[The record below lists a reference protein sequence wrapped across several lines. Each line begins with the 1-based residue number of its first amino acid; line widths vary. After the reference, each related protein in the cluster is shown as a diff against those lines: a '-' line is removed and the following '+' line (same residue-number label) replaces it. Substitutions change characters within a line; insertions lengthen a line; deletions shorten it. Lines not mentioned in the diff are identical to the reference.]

1 MQSSGDLRWRRG
13 GCSGRDSA
21 TPASG
26 RRRGACSRPPS
37 LCSTAAPDR
46 RRMLAD
52 RSGGYACRR
61 IAAHPPDKRRGACP
75 GTTRG
80 TRLTARSLTARRVAG
95 TRASFCHRARSRRR
109 ARSCGHAGGGTHAH
123 NTLSADNTDVWVFY
137 PFHPLHGVTLRILR
151 RPERGDGAV
160 CVMDPAV
167 RRLKILIWMLLP
179 ECAEITISQRPH
191 LSKQALLSLASLI
204 TSQLDSKDPVHD
216 NLRQTRVNRCEGGR
230 GAISTSGPDDPKG
243 MRCRANGRS
252 DTRRSD
258 RSHGPRSSGGLSRGG
273 ENSQ

>member
-1 MQSSGDLRWRRG
+1 M
-13 GCSGRDSA
+13 
-21 TPASG
+21 
-26 RRRGACSRPPS
+26 PP
-37 LCSTAAPDR
+37 
-46 RRMLAD
+46 
-52 RSGGYACRR
+52 
-61 IAAHPPDKRRGACP
+61 P
-75 GTTRG
+75 GTIMW
-80 TRLTARSLTARRVAG
+80 A
-95 TRASFCHRARSRRR
+95 
-109 ARSCGHAGGGTHAH
+109 CGWWHPRPQY
-123 NTLSADNTDVWVFY
+123 LSADNTDVQVFY
-137 PFHPLHGVTLRILR
+137 PFHPLHSVTLRILR

-160 CVMDPAV
+160 CVIDPAG
-167 RRLKILIWMLLP
+167 RRLKIPIWMLLP

-216 NLRQTRVNRCEGGR
+216 NLRQTRVSRCEGGR

-258 RSHGPRSSGGLSRGG
+258 RSHGPRSSSGLSRGG